1 MPKDFVFFFCKK
13 RPKFT
18 CWHGEEGRP
27 SRLLE
32 REVDGAEHS
41 VAHPHVQHQVVVP
54 GHDEVLLHQRDT
66 HLSMMA
72 MTADTFRFIASSI
85 ASMASALA
93 TGSFKSRSPS

>member
-1 MPKDFVFFFCKK
+1 MGKRADPLAFWSARSMEPSIASHILMCSTRLLCLAMMRFFCI
-13 RPKFT
+13 
-18 CWHGEEGRP
+18 
-27 SRLLE
+27 
-32 REVDGAEHS
+32 
-41 VAHPHVQHQVVVP
+41 
-54 GHDEVLLHQRDT
+54 RDT